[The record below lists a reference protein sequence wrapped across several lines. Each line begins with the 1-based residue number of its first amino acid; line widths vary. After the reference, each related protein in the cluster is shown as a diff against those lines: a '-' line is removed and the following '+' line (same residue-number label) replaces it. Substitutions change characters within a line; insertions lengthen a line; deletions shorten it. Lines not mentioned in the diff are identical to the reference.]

1 MRTRSIRRSHG
12 TPSFSLRANR
22 GDRVVRALFGHSE
35 GSTTVESRAV
45 PRAGDRLAQ
54 RGDNTFPITF
64 ISSKNWPFSAPAN
77 SPGCTNEKGGSRP
90 DSRVPTA
97 GKPIV
102 IPFQPGRGG
111 ARRRPGKHDGE

>member
-12 TPSFSLRANR
+12 APSFSLRANR

-35 GSTTVESRAV
+35 GSTTVEIRTV

-54 RGDNTFPITF
+54 RGDNKFPNTF

-77 SPGCTNEKGGSRP
+77 SPGCTSEKAVL
-90 DSRVPTA
+90 VP
-97 GKPIV
+97 ILEYR
-102 IPFQPGRGG
+102 QPGNQLSSHSNPAGG
-111 ARRRPGKHDGE
+111 VRADEPANT